1 MRSFWFKFIFITDK
15 DAKFAQK
22 PIAVMNKKIQLF
34 DLGTKDFKETWEQ
47 QQELFTEIIDL
58 KIKNRREES
67 ALETPNYFLFVQHPH
82 VYTLGKSGDVSNL
95 LLSEKQLES
104 KGATFYKI
112 NRGGDITYHGPG
124 QIVGYPILDLE
135 NFFTDIH
142 KYLRFLEEA
151 IILTLADYGLNA
163 GRSDGE
169 TGVWL
174 GVGTPF
180 ARKICAMG
188 VRASR
193 WVTMHGFALNVNVD
207 LGYFDNIIPCGIRG
221 KGVTSLNIELNQEV
235 VDEVAIKNK
244 IVTHLMTLFD
254 AEFLQS

>member
-1 MRSFWFKFIFITDK
+1 MTK
-15 DAKFAQK
+15 
-22 PIAVMNKKIQLF
+22 NIQLQE
-34 DLGTKDFKETWEQ
+34 LGIKDFKKTWDYQETIFKQ
-47 QQELFTEIIDL
+47 IIDL
-58 KIKNRREES
+58 KIKNRRE
-67 ALETPNYFLFVQHPH
+67 ATFFETPNYFLFVEHPH
-82 VYTLGKSGDVSNL
+82 VYTLGKSGDLSNL
-95 LLSEKQLES
+95 LLSEKQLET

-135 NFFTDIH
+135 NFFTAIH

-151 IILTLADYGLNA
+151 IILTLNEYGLECS
-163 GRSDGE
+163 RSAGE

-207 LGYFDNIIPCGIRG
+207 LGYFDNIIPCGIKG
-221 KGVTSLNIELNQEV
+221 KSVTSLNVELGVEK
-235 VDEVAIKNK
+235 VDESQVKEK
-244 IVTHLMTLFD
+244 ILKHFEILFECNFSKFTYLS
-254 AEFLQS
+254 A